1 MMNAAWYERTGPA
14 REVIQYG
21 QMETPEAGPGEVLV
35 RVYASGVNPSDVKR
49 RSGLRGAA
57 MQFPRII
64 PHQDGAGVIEA
75 VGSGVPASR
84 VGERVWIYE
93 AQLGRSFGTAAEFI
107 ALPAEQAVP
116 LPDPITFAQGACL
129 GVPAMTAHR
138 CVFADGPVTGQVVL
152 VAGGAGAVG
161 HYAVQLAKWGG
172 AEVIA
177 TVSSAEKAGVARLG
191 GADHVVNYRTEDVA
205 RQVLDLT
212 GGQGVDRI
220 VEVSFGQN
228 LPHNLAVLKPNGVIA
243 TYASDA
249 EPEPKLPFYQLML
262 KNITAH
268 FVLVYVMSKAAHQ
281 QAKEDINRCLE
292 QGLLKHQI
300 ARQFPLAEVVQA
312 HEAVES
318 GQMIG
323 NVIVEVNHE

>member
-1 MMNAAWYERTGPA
+1 
-14 REVIQYG
+14 
-21 QMETPEAGPGEVLV
+21 
-35 RVYASGVNPSDVKR
+35 
-49 RSGLRGAA
+49 

-75 VGSGVPASR
+75 VGPGVPASR

-93 AQLGRSFGTAAEFI
+93 AQLGRPFGTAAEFV
-107 ALPAEQAVP
+107 ALPAEQAAP

-138 CVFADGPVTGQVVL
+138 CVFADGPVTGQAIL

-161 HYAVQLAKWGG
+161 HYAIQLAKWGG

-177 TVSSAEKAGVARLG
+177 TVSSAEKAEAARWG
-191 GADHVVNYRTEDVA
+191 GADHVINYRTEDVA

-212 GGQGVDRI
+212 GGVDRI
-220 VEVSFGQN
+220 VDVSFGAN

-262 KNITAH
+262 KNITVH

-300 ARQFPLAEVVQA
+300 ARQFPLAEVALA

-323 NVIVEVNHE
+323 NVIVEVQ